1 MTHLRSIAVPFV
13 VVHPAGAR
21 VRTRLRVE
29 AADEDVLRVVG
40 RHLGSLA
47 GEDLAQRC
55 LEGKLSAKERAESR
69 RERKRA
75 ITAASSS
82 RWAGA
87 ITRTSEDSWQ
97 LAWRNLVAERRTL
110 ASRIHRIERRLTVPV
125 GERRGFK
132 TRQESY
138 EKRRRLQHL
147 RTRLAGVERRLEDG
161 RVSICRGGSRLAK
174 ARHNLDAAGLSEAA
188 WRERWEAERLFICA
202 DGEAGQLLGN
212 LTVRWHP
219 DEHWLELRLP
229 KALEHLA
236 NRPGGRYRLSCPVVF
251 AYRGEEVAAQAE
263 SGAVRY
269 DVFFDPG
276 KHRWYLDAS
285 WSFSDGEP
293 RPDMEHLRSGP
304 VIAVDL
310 NHGHLAVCV
319 LDPSGNPIGAPVSVP
334 LELTGLKASTRDG
347 RIRQAI
353 SCVLALART
362 HGAGAVVI
370 EDLDFVAWREE
381 GRERSGRRP
390 SRGKRAKGFRRLV
403 AGLPTGKFRDRLVQ
417 MAANNG
423 VAVIAVDPAYTSRW
437 GAEHWLEHL
446 GQISPEASGHHAA
459 ALVIGRRGLGHRARR
474 RERCDSTRAV
484 HRDER
489 AADSV
494 VSGDRRPHT
503 EPEDREAGGQP
514 RSRQRT
520 LPGERAPSGDEATE
534 DRSWSPAGQDSVLLS
549 V

>member
-1 MTHLRSIAVPFV
+1 MTEVLTSFCARLYGRRSARNRPKRPCARRRRCRRHDVEVTHLRSIALPFV
-13 VVHPAGAR
+13 VVHPPLRVCGRAFASRPPTRTYYGSWAVISARSPARTRSTLPRAQALGQAAGAVPPR
-21 VRTRLRVE
+21 AQAGDHRRELVALGRSDHSHERGLLAARLAQPCRRATDTRLPYPP
-29 AADEDVLRVVG
+29 D
-40 RHLGSLA
+40 
-47 GEDLAQRC
+47 
-55 LEGKLSAKERAESR
+55 RAE
-69 RERKRA
+69 A
-75 ITAASSS
+75 H
-82 RWAGA
+82 G
-87 ITRTSEDSWQ
+87 
-97 LAWRNLVAERRTL
+97 
-110 ASRIHRIERRLTVPV
+110 PV

-293 RPDMEHLRSGP
+293 RPDMEHLRS
-304 VIAVDL
+304 
-310 NHGHLAVCV
+310 
-319 LDPSGNPIGAPVSVP
+319 AP
-334 LELTGLKASTRDG
+334 
-347 RIRQAI
+347 
-353 SCVLALART
+353 
-362 HGAGAVVI
+362 
-370 EDLDFVAWREE
+370 
-381 GRERSGRRP
+381 
-390 SRGKRAKGFRRLV
+390 
-403 AGLPTGKFRDRLVQ
+403 
-417 MAANNG
+417 
-423 VAVIAVDPAYTSRW
+423 
-437 GAEHWLEHL
+437 
-446 GQISPEASGHHAA
+446 
-459 ALVIGRRGLGHRARR
+459 
-474 RERCDSTRAV
+474 
-484 HRDER
+484 
-489 AADSV
+489 
-494 VSGDRRPHT
+494 
-503 EPEDREAGGQP
+503 
-514 RSRQRT
+514 
-520 LPGERAPSGDEATE
+520 
-534 DRSWSPAGQDSVLLS
+534 
-549 V
+549 